1 MKRSELIFNLISI
14 PIDALALLA
23 AGGVSFYLRGHAF
36 TVFRP
41 VMFVMNG
48 HEFLWV
54 VLKIIPVFLIIF
66 AFLGLYNL
74 RGTRRFI
81 HEFNRIVV
89 GTSLGLVAIFILFFF
104 NQAVFPSRFIILA
117 AWGLAVVFIF
127 LGRLMLKLF
136 QQLLFSE
143 GYGLHK
149 LVIIHG
155 QGMEAEIIQ
164 KILKNR
170 NYGYQVVADLTYS
183 PDLIS
188 DLEKL
193 YAAEKIDEIIQ
204 ANPKLAEE
212 ANLNLVEFA
221 RNKGLQFSFIPNLF
235 EVQRNAV
242 ELNNFKGIPVISLK
256 NTPLDGWGR
265 VAKRLM
271 DIMASLICLIL
282 TAPVFF
288 AIAIAIRL
296 DSKGKIVY
304 SALRGG
310 RDRDFKFYKFR
321 SMYSHL
327 SVGEEYGGEEAEK
340 IRQGLW
346 KQSARGGEDG
356 PFLKVKSDPRVTRVG
371 RLIRKT
377 KLDELPQFW
386 NVLKGDMSM
395 VGPRAHVLD
404 EVEKYRNRYRRMFS
418 IKPGIF
424 GLSQTA
430 QLTWPDLPFEEE
442 IRLNTYYIENW
453 SLWWDIKIL
462 AKTFYTLFFVK
473 KPEEDY

>member
-14 PIDALALLA
+14 PIDALALLG
-23 AGGVSFYLRGHAF
+23 AGVVSFYLRGH
-36 TVFRP
+36 TVALVRP
-41 VMFVMNG
+41 VLYSLNGIDFV
-48 HEFLWV
+48 WV
-54 VLKIIPVFLIIF
+54 LLRIIPVLLVIF
-66 AFLGLYNL
+66 GLLGLYNL

-81 HEFNRIVV
+81 HEFNKIVTGISV
-89 GTSLGLVAIFILFFF
+89 GLVAIFILFFF
-104 NQAVFPSRFIILA
+104 NQTVFPSRFIILA
-117 AWGLAVVFIF
+117 AWGLAIVFVL
-127 LGRLMLKLF
+127 LGRFLLKEV
-136 QQLLFSE
+136 QQFLFSH

-149 LVIIHG
+149 LVIING
-155 QGMEAEIIQ
+155 EGMESEIIQ

-170 NYGYQVVADLTYS
+170 NYGYEIVADLIYK
-183 PDLIS
+183 PEIIS

-193 YAAEKIDEIIQ
+193 YTSKQIDEIIQ
-204 ANPKLAEE
+204 ANPRLSDEV
-212 ANLNLVEFA
+212 NLQLVEFA
-221 RNKGLQFSFIPNLF
+221 RNKGLQFSFVPNLF

-242 ELNNFKGIPVISLK
+242 ELNNFSGIPVISLK
-256 NTPLDGWGR
+256 NTPLDGWGK

-271 DIMASLICLIL
+271 DIVASLICLIITSPIFL
-282 TAPVFF
+282 

-296 DSKGKIVY
+296 DSGGKIVY
-304 SALRGG
+304 SAMRGG
-310 RDRDFKFYKFR
+310 RGKDFRFYKFR

-327 SVGEEYGGEEAEK
+327 SVGAEYGGKEAEE
-340 IRQGLW
+340 IRQRLW
-346 KQSARGGEDG
+346 KQSARGGADG
-356 PFLKVKSDPRVTRVG
+356 PLLKIKGDPRVTGVG
-371 RLIRKT
+371 RFIRKT

-404 EVEKYRNRYRRMFS
+404 EVDRYRSRYRRMFS

-442 IRLNTYYIENW
+442 IRLNTYYLENW

-462 AKTFYTLFFVK
+462 VKTFYALFFVK
-473 KPEEDY
+473 KPSGDY